1 MSFPR
6 EWAEN
11 SRKSCNLKDFDEP
24 ERCIDPMMTKILKK
38 KRSLDIVKIRRLAAA
53 LTALIL
59 FCGGTAWG
67 EGKKLMFEKEWY
79 LQALKDSVMNTG
91 NNARLKK
98 VIERARG
105 GEEITLATIGGSIT
119 EGAGATAYKDCW
131 AARFSARFGEVY
143 GVNGGANV
151 HLVNAG
157 VGGTSSPFGYM
168 RYNREIV
175 GRVPEADA
183 DGLPD
188 VVVIEFSV
196 NDWQEPTRHR
206 CYESMV
212 REILEAPN
220 EPAVILLFAVFRNG
234 FNLQEELKKIGYNYG
249 LMMVSIKDGFYG
261 LFGRR
266 IKPEGF
272 FADEYH
278 PTSLGHRI
286 MTDCLMQ
293 AVGDA
298 AEAET
303 DEPENISVK
312 PVYGTSFMGLKTIY
326 GDTETEEFTVER
338 GGFTGSDSN
347 SYRNQPVGQ
356 VCGKNFFHDTN
367 DPAEPLKVTGVF
379 RKCLV
384 AWKAS
389 ADPAFGTLEILVD
402 GKVKRTVKGGEGKW
416 GQSEVVLVLDDTEA
430 AEHTLE
436 IRVKE
441 SGKKGTITAIG
452 LQ

>member
-1 MSFPR
+1 M
-6 EWAEN
+6 
-11 SRKSCNLKDFDEP
+11 KMK
-24 ERCIDPMMTKILKK
+24 
-38 KRSLDIVKIRRLAAA
+38 RLAAV
-53 LTALIL
+53 LTALTL
-59 FCGGTAWG
+59 LCACTAWG
-67 EGKKLMFEKEWY
+67 EEKKTMFEKEWY
-79 LQALKDSVMNTG
+79 LQAARDSVMSTG

-98 VIERARG
+98 VIDRARS
-105 GEEITLATIGGSIT
+105 GEQITLATIGGSIT
-119 EGAGATAYKDCW
+119 EGAGASRYNECW
-131 AARFSARFGEVY
+131 AYRFCESFGKAY
-143 GVNGGANV
+143 GTDGGTNV

-157 VGGTSSPFGYM
+157 VGGTPSPFGYM

-175 GRVPEADA
+175 GRVPAEDA

-196 NDWQEPTRHR
+196 NDWQEPTNHR

-212 REILEAPN
+212 KEILEAPN

-234 FNLQEELKKIGYNYG
+234 FNLQDDLKKIGYNYG
-249 LMMVSIKDGFYG
+249 LTMVSIKDGFYG
-261 LFGRR
+261 HIGKK

-293 AVGDA
+293 AVADV
-298 AEAET
+298 AEAEP
-303 DEPENISVK
+303 DEPQDIDVK
-312 PVYGTSFMGLKTIY
+312 PVYGTSFKGLKTIF
-326 GDTETEEFTVER
+326 GDTETTEYTVER
-338 GGFTGSDSN
+338 GGFPGSDSG
-347 SYRNQPVGQ
+347 SYRNGPVGQ
-356 VCGKNFFHDTN
+356 ACGKNFFHNTK

-389 ADPAFGTLEILVD
+389 ADASFGTLEILVD
-402 GKVKRTVKGGEGKW
+402 GKVKKTVRGGEGKW
-416 GQSEVVLVLDDTEA
+416 GQSEVVLVLDDKEA

-441 SGKKGTITAIG
+441 EGKKGTITAIG

>member
-1 MSFPR
+1 MSM
-6 EWAEN
+6 
-11 SRKSCNLKDFDEP
+11 K
-24 ERCIDPMMTKILKK
+24 
-38 KRSLDIVKIRRLAAA
+38 RLAAA
-53 LTALIL
+53 LAALMLLCI
-59 FCGGTAWG
+59 GTAQG
-67 EGKKLMFEKEWY
+67 EGKKTMFDQEWY
-79 LQALKDSVMNTG
+79 LQALRDSVMSRG

-98 VIERARG
+98 VIERAQN

-119 EGAGATAYKDCW
+119 EGAGANVYQNCW
-131 AARFSARFGEVY
+131 ASRFAVRFGTAW
-143 GVNGGANV
+143 GVDNGKNV
-151 HLVNAG
+151 TLVNAG
-157 VGGTSSPFGYM
+157 VGGTPSPFGYM

-175 GRVPEADA
+175 GRVPEEDA

-196 NDWQEPTRHR
+196 NDWQEPTHHR

-212 REILEAPN
+212 KEILEAPN

-234 FNLQEELKKIGYNYG
+234 FNLQDDLKKIGYNYG

-261 LFGRR
+261 HIGKK

-272 FADEYH
+272 FSDEYH

-286 MTDCLMQ
+286 ITDCLMQ

-303 DEPENISVK
+303 DVPQEISVK

-326 GDTETEEFTVER
+326 GDTETEEYTVER
-338 GGFTGSDSN
+338 GGFTGSDSG

-356 VCGKNFFHDTN
+356 VCGKNFFHDTK
-367 DPAEPLKVTGVF
+367 DSAEPLKVTGVF

-389 ADPAFGTLEILVD
+389 ADTSFGTMEILVD
-402 GKVKRTVKGGEGKW
+402 GEVKQTLKGGEGKW
-416 GQSEVVLVLDDTEA
+416 GQSEVVLVLDDKEA
-430 AEHTLE
+430 AEHVLE

-441 SGKKGTITAIG
+441 EGKRGTITAIG